1 MTNNISIVKTDG
13 FKFARG
19 FQMPDDRQFEE
30 QSKPWVSWGKKNL
43 FPNFLNN
50 IFYSSAYQSGIIR
63 SKVNYIVGSGYV
75 ATNEDALGLGDYK
88 LQDIIDYIAKDYEL
102 YNAFAIRVKRNLDG
116 EKYYEFV
123 DFDHLRVDKEYKG
136 WWYSEDWSKDKQ
148 DLELTGLRFLPN
160 HERNNEEQY
169 DSVYVCMDGA
179 KNPQTKTSKK
189 GEVQFYPQP
198 IYIGALKA
206 LMTDIEVQSFHL
218 YNVINGM
225 KMGGMLVFKN
235 GEPENKTQF
244 EQSVQDAI
252 TPSENSGG
260 VMIAYSDGDDR
271 IPEFIP
277 FSGDDLDKRYNLVEK
292 SIVQNIMSA
301 HCATSPMLFG
311 IQREGMQV
319 GEGDLRVAEQIF
331 IRTYVR
337 NRQKTI
343 EEHLSYLFNSIT
355 EITLNEP
362 EPVFGKGEGEG
373 VKGDAPSLQETAL
386 NGAQISSLMLVIE
399 RYNEGIIDRDSAIS
413 IITSAFP
420 SVPLEKAEGMISE
433 QSASEKFSDKE
444 NIEDKILS
452 SFAKIGRSKSEYK
465 VLTRNDI
472 HDEFDFDSEEVNI
485 KANFFKGEFEITP
498 IDARILDLVR
508 KGESIDAIQEALPED
523 KKVIQKAYANLVG
536 KGFIKDGDVTNS
548 GIRELAKN
556 QPDFTTEVLYSYE
569 KRPDAPPLK
578 GESREFCSTLLGLN
592 RLYTRQE
599 IDLISGEVDR
609 NVWRYRGGWYSDP
622 TKPHPTPFCRH
633 VWAQNLTVKR

>member
-1 MTNNISIVKTDG
+1 MTNNISIVNTDG

-19 FQMPDDRQFEE
+19 FQLPDDRQFEE

-63 SKVNYIVGSGYV
+63 SKVNYIVGSGYT
-75 ATNEDALGLGDYK
+75 ATNEEALGLGDYK
-88 LQDIIDYIAKDYEL
+88 LQDIIDFIAKDYEL

-116 EKYYEFV
+116 EKSYEFI
-123 DFDHLRVDKEYKG
+123 DFDHLRVDKEYNG
-136 WWYSEDWSKDKQ
+136 WWYSDDWSQSMQNKEQTNLK
-148 DLELTGLRFLPN
+148 FLPN
-160 HERNNEEQY
+160 HERNNDEQY
-169 DSVYVCMDGA
+169 DSIYVCMDGA
-179 KNPQTKTSKK
+179 KSTQTKTSKK
-189 GEVQFYPQP
+189 GQVYFYPQP

-235 GEPENKTQF
+235 GIPENKTQF

-271 IPEFIP
+271 VPEFIP

-292 SIVQNIMSA
+292 SMVQNIMSA

-331 IRTYVR
+331 VRTYVR

-343 EEHLSYLFNSIT
+343 EEHLSYLFDGIT

-362 EPVFGKGEGEG
+362 EPIFK
-373 VKGDAPSLQETAL
+373 QEAKEEPQP
-386 NGAQISSLMLVIE
+386 A
-399 RYNEGIIDRDSAIS
+399 R
-413 IITSAFP
+413 
-420 SVPLEKAEGMISE
+420 
-433 QSASEKFSDKE
+433 KFSDKE
-444 NIEDKILS
+444 NADNLEDKILS
-452 SFAKIGRSKSEYK
+452 SFSKIGRSKSKYK
-465 VLTRNDI
+465 ILTRNDI
-472 HDEFDFDSEEVNI
+472 HDEFDFDKEEEQI
-485 KANFFKGEFEITP
+485 KANFLKSEFEITP

-523 KKVIQKAYANLVG
+523 KKVIQKAYSNLVG

-548 GIRELAKN
+548 GIKELAKN

-569 KRPDAPPLK
+569 ERPDAPALK
-578 GESREFCSTLLGLN
+578 GESREFCSTLLRLD

-599 IDLISGEVDR
+599 IDLISSGVDR

-622 TKPHPTPFCRH
+622 TKPKPTPFCRH

>member
-1 MTNNISIVKTDG
+1 MTNNISIVNTDG

-19 FQMPDDRQFEE
+19 FQLPDDRQFEE

-63 SKVNYIVGSGYV
+63 SKVNYIVGSGYT

-88 LQDIIDYIAKDYEL
+88 LQDIIDFIAKDYEL

-116 EKYYEFV
+116 EKSYEFI
-123 DFDHLRVDKEYKG
+123 DFDHLRVDKEYNG
-136 WWYSEDWSKDKQ
+136 WWYSDDWSQSMQNKEQTNLK
-148 DLELTGLRFLPN
+148 FLPN
-160 HERNNEEQY
+160 HERNNDEQY
-169 DSVYVCMDGA
+169 DSIYVCMDGA
-179 KNPQTKTSKK
+179 KSTQTKTSKK
-189 GEVQFYPQP
+189 GQVHFYPQP

-235 GEPENKTQF
+235 GIPENKTQF

-271 IPEFIP
+271 VPEFIP

-292 SIVQNIMSA
+292 SMVQNIMSA

-331 IRTYVR
+331 VRTYVR

-343 EEHLSYLFNSIT
+343 EEHLSYLFDGIT
-355 EITLNEP
+355 DITLNEP
-362 EPVFGKGEGEG
+362 EPIFK
-373 VKGDAPSLQETAL
+373 QEAKEEPQP
-386 NGAQISSLMLVIE
+386 A
-399 RYNEGIIDRDSAIS
+399 R
-413 IITSAFP
+413 
-420 SVPLEKAEGMISE
+420 
-433 QSASEKFSDKE
+433 KFSDKE
-444 NIEDKILS
+444 NADNLEDKILS
-452 SFAKIGRSKSEYK
+452 SFSKIGRSKSEYK
-465 VLTRNDI
+465 ILTRNDI
-472 HDEFDFDSEEVNI
+472 HDEFDFDKEEEQI
-485 KANFFKGEFEITP
+485 KANFLKSEFEITP

-536 KGFIKDGDVTNS
+536 KGFIKDGDVTNA
-548 GIRELAKN
+548 GIKELAKN

-569 KRPDAPPLK
+569 ERPDAPALK
-578 GESREFCSTLLGLN
+578 GESREFCSTLLRLD

-599 IDLISGEVDR
+599 IDLISSGVDR

-622 TKPHPTPFCRH
+622 TKPKPTPFCRH